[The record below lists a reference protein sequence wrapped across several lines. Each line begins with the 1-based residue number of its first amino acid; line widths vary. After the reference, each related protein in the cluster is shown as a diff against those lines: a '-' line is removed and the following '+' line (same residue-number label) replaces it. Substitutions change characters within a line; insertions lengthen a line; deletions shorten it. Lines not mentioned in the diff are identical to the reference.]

1 MAGYGA
7 TQDEIALVLGCKD
20 DTLRKYFRREWELGA
35 IEANTAM
42 IQALYQNGVKHNN
55 VQAQIF
61 WAKTRC
67 GFKETV
73 HLANEDESK
82 PLSLSIAFRAP
93 LALAAPVRTTEPD
106 RED

>member
-73 HLANEDESK
+73 RIGGEDGGAIIMQILTGVPRGETS
-82 PLSLSIAFRAP
+82 
-93 LALAAPVRTTEPD
+93 
-106 RED
+106 ED